1 MWQSSSSQSLV
12 NTAAGLAIAAFIIL
26 GLYFTRDF
34 AVPLT
39 AAALLSFLLQP
50 IVQWLRE
57 RGLPRPLAVAGVVV
71 TSVAVLGLAATL
83 LAKEISLLAESL
95 PKYEVNLTAKA
106 RSAAERFQGVS
117 VWQNASRVLK
127 HVEAEIKEPKTE
139 AAPVRVE
146 VQSETRPLASLFNYL
161 HLSLAPLTSFVLMF
175 LFTIFILLQYHDL
188 RDRVVRMMGVTEIG
202 RSTQALNE
210 AALDLSKFFRLQATL
225 NVSFGLVVGIALWV
239 IGIPNAALW
248 GTIAALSRF
257 IPYVGGVLAAFFP
270 LLMAASVEPG
280 WAKLIQTGIMLAVAE
295 FVTGQLVE
303 PLLYGAKTRLSPLAV
318 LLSAAFWTAIWG
330 PAGLILAVPLTLG
343 LVVFGEHIPHLSFL
357 RLLLGNEPALSAEQ
371 RLYHLLLAGDE
382 AQAAEEASKKIEET
396 SVIKYLDEV
405 CFPALAI
412 AARDTT
418 RGVLRREQLMELTQ
432 TGEEFSELCEEII
445 RSGAHEVGQPT
456 EGRVPAVH
464 IIPGRGPFDQIA
476 AKLGAAAL
484 RQSTAMNV
492 TTSESSGLTAI
503 SAYVASSPNEQ
514 IDYAALVSVG
524 GITST
529 QSALLVRK
537 LLRELRPKA
546 AGLLRVGS
554 QTDNQQVQP
563 PETFQDICAG
573 CRVGRRHR
581 EPRSAT

>member
-1 MWQSSSSQSLV
+1 
-12 NTAAGLAIAAFIIL
+12 
-26 GLYFTRDF
+26 
-34 AVPLT
+34 
-39 AAALLSFLLQP
+39 
-50 IVQWLRE
+50 
-57 RGLPRPLAVAGVVV
+57 
-71 TSVAVLGLAATL
+71 
-83 LAKEISLLAESL
+83 
-95 PKYEVNLTAKA
+95 
-106 RSAAERFQGVS
+106 
-117 VWQNASRVLK
+117 
-127 HVEAEIKEPKTE
+127 
-139 AAPVRVE
+139 
-146 VQSETRPLASLFNYL
+146 
-161 HLSLAPLTSFVLMF
+161 
-175 LFTIFILLQYHDL
+175 
-188 RDRVVRMMGVTEIG
+188 
-202 RSTQALNE
+202 
-210 AALDLSKFFRLQATL
+210 
-225 NVSFGLVVGIALWV
+225 
-239 IGIPNAALW
+239 
-248 GTIAALSRF
+248 
-257 IPYVGGVLAAFFP
+257 
-270 LLMAASVEPG
+270 MAASVEPG

-418 RGVLRREQLMELTQ
+418 RGILRREQLTELTQ

-445 RSGAHEVGQPT
+445 RSGAHEVGQAT

-554 QTDNQQVQP
+554 QTGNQQVPP
-563 PETFQDICAG
+563 PESFRTFGLVAELEDDIANHD
-573 CRVGRRHR
+573 RRR
-581 EPRSAT
+581 NAIRLASV